1 MSEFLIAYYDV
12 VLTLLQ
18 VMGGEAGVM
27 GFGYYVVNIVLFV
40 FVQPGLAILFFIL
53 WMSQKKNNEE
63 LRNQR
68 LVLLTSTSK
77 RGEPTDKL

>member
-18 VMGGEAGVM
+18 IMGGEAGVM

-40 FVQPGLAILFFIL
+40 FIQPGLIILFFLL
-53 WMSQKKNNEE
+53 WRIEKSKNRAFYPPRHAKDGDND
-63 LRNQR
+63 
-68 LVLLTSTSK
+68 
-77 RGEPTDKL
+77 G

>member
-18 VMGGEAGVM
+18 IMGGEAGVM

-40 FVQPGLAILFFIL
+40 FIQPGLIILFFLL
-53 WMSQKKNNEE
+53 WRIEK
-63 LRNQR
+63 
-68 LVLLTSTSK
+68 
-77 RGEPTDKL
+77 

>member
-18 VMGGEAGVM
+18 VMDGEAGVM

-40 FVQPGLAILFFIL
+40 FVQPGLAILFLIL
-53 WMSQKKNNEE
+53 WMSEKKTNEE
-63 LRNQR
+63 LLANIREHI
-68 LVLLTSTSK
+68 
-77 RGEPTDKL
+77 GDKS